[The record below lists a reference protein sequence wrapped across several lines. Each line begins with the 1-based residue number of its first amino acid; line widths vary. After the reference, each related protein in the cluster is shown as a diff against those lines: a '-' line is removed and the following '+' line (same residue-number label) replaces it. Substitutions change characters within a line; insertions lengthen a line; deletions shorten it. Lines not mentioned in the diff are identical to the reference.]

1 VTAILEAREGKGEN
15 IEAKYLPPIPDKFEP
30 HDPPTPGEKELMSDG
45 KPITRPRR
53 PGEEYRDERD
63 AFKTDLPMYEL
74 HVNNNTTY
82 PFMATPKG
90 IATFSLNDVHGV
102 DEPTVELHW
111 LVAHDRGA
119 GRSALELMMRSADK
133 HGVTVQGY
141 AVPLSAVAGKTM
153 TVAQLEKFYE
163 GFGFKTVG
171 RRDKD
176 GFKKIVRKPQKV
188 IGDKGEWNEE
198 KHERVPKG
206 EGGGGRFGTVGIPKV
221 WQNAKAIAALMGKK
235 MPRPSEEMDEP
246 EEPKLKLDP
255 KAVDVGGDAWNK
267 ETAIRLESEY
277 QTVRPALEEMLDG
290 YERGVD
296 EDMEGSHT
304 PDKDEQP
311 TNNAWDEPDEDEDDD
326 VDPGEYEGIPE
337 PSEWDLLTEDAQ
349 NQIESEYYDKALTD
363 YIESENNSWQESGG
377 ALDQAKSEIAD
388 DPAEFVEDTLNE
400 YMNRAEDIAGDLQKH
415 KEGTISG
422 WDAVRAP
429 DGSQLF
435 TAKNLAQAI
444 TLNYDSDGEGSG
456 KLKIEFDDELLHG
469 LRSDFDDP
477 DQKSLDVGEKD
488 YSKLLTN
495 EMRIEISTVLKGEF
509 DDVAESKAGELE
521 PPDFTD
527 QAKEYMTENW
537 ESNMGNDEKFE
548 WGKYNTD
555 IINEQQEQY
564 EKEWAEFEETGKS
577 VPGGGFAGTPAKF
590 DPLNKTSGD
599 DYRKTQRLAR
609 KMSLDRAAVVMSERK
624 IEFGAG
630 VEPDKAIAR
639 LDSELWVA
647 WKQSSTSPQGL
658 LLQVAV
664 ADELGGR
671 LNTVTGRGGSVK
683 IDRKEIIAK
692 ADREYKSTGG
702 YEGIKAY
709 VRAKWETT
717 QFLLD
722 KADLDELE
730 LYRGITLDR
739 EVYEQAVDQHEKE
752 EGHKKVPKL
761 NVVRNG
767 AASTTS
773 NADVAN
779 GWADGDTRIVLRAL
793 MPRTAAIS
801 IPAYGIN
808 VKSEQEVVVAGTAW
822 KKWDAWIRQ
831 APRFSDVAMRDSLE
845 IVDG

>member
-1 VTAILEAREGKGEN
+1 MIVERNIDGMKAVVAFINDRHELVAEA
-15 IEAKYLPPIPDKFEP
+15 D
-30 HDPPTPGEKELMSDG
+30 
-45 KPITRPRR
+45 
-53 PGEEYRDERD
+53 
-63 AFKTDLPMYEL
+63 
-74 HVNNNTTY
+74 
-82 PFMATPKG
+82 
-90 IATFSLNDVHGV
+90 ATF
-102 DEPTVELHW
+102 
-111 LVAHDRGA
+111 A
-119 GRSALELMMRSADK
+119 
-133 HGVTVQGY
+133 
-141 AVPLSAVAGKTM
+141 
-153 TVAQLEKFYE
+153 
-163 GFGFKTVG
+163 
-171 RRDKD
+171 
-176 GFKKIVRKPQKV
+176 KV
-188 IGDKGEWNEE
+188 IFENGDLSYIDLSEEDLGEDSFIDKAVDWNEE
-198 KHERVPKG
+198 KHQRVPKG
-206 EGGGGRFGTVGIPKV
+206 QGGGGRFGTVGIPKV

-235 MPRPSEEMDEP
+235 MPRPPEEMDEP

-255 KAVDVGGDAWNK
+255 KAIDVGGDAWNK

-304 PDKDEQP
+304 PDDDEQP
-311 TNNAWDEPDEDEDDD
+311 TNNAWDEPDEDDD

-337 PSEWDLLTEDAQ
+337 PSEWDLLTNDAQ
-349 NQIESEYYDKALTD
+349 NQIESEYYDKALSD
-363 YIESENNSWQESGG
+363 YVDSEVNSWKESGG
-377 ALDQAKSEIAD
+377 ALDQAKSEMAD
-388 DPAEFVEDTLNE
+388 DPSEFIEDTLNE
-400 YMNRAEDIAGDLQKH
+400 YMNREEEIAGDLQKH

-469 LRSDFDDP
+469 LRSDFDNP

-488 YSKLLTN
+488 YSKLLTK

-509 DDVAESKAGELE
+509 EDVAQSKADELE
-521 PPDFTD
+521 PPDFSD
-527 QAKEYMTENW
+527 QAKEYMQENW
-537 ESNMGNDEKFE
+537 ESNMDNDEKFE

-577 VPGGGFAGTPAKF
+577 VPGGGFAGVPAKF
-590 DPLNKTSGD
+590 DPLNKTSGE
-599 DYRKTQRLAR
+599 DYKKTQRLAR

-671 LNTVTGRGGSVK
+671 LNTTTGRGGSVK
-683 IDRKEIIAK
+683 INANEIVAQ
-692 ADREYKSTGG
+692 ANRDYKSTGG
-702 YEGIKAY
+702 YKGIMAY

-730 LYRGITLDR
+730 LYRGINLDR
-739 EVYEQAVDQHEKE
+739 DVYDQAVEQHVKE
-752 EGHKKVPKL
+752 QGHKKVPKL
-761 NVVRNG
+761 QVVRNG

-779 GWADGDTRIVLRAL
+779 GWSGDETRIVLRAL

-822 KKWDAWIRQ
+822 KKWDAWIKR
-831 APRFSDVAMRDSLE
+831 APRIMDVPVTDSLE